1 MFTTNLANPL
11 PDIKMIAITKNICP
25 TGALIESI
33 NVALPLTIE
42 TKNKQYIYIY
52 IFIYIYIYIHYLY
65 MYIYSLHYFRE
76 IYLLYFFLVF
86 LQLTNILCH

>member
-42 TKNKQYIYIY
+42 TKNKQYIYTLFIYVY
-52 IFIYIYIYIHYLY
+52 IFTSLLSRDLPTLFFSCISTTNKYL
-65 MYIYSLHYFRE
+65 MSLTR
-76 IYLLYFFLVF
+76 
-86 LQLTNILCH
+86 

>member
-52 IFIYIYIYIHYLY
+52 IYIYIHYLY
-65 MYIYSLHYFRE
+65 MYIYSIHYF
-76 IYLLYFFLVF
+76 
-86 LQLTNILCH
+86 

>member
-42 TKNKQYIYIY
+42 TKNKQYIYI
-52 IFIYIYIYIHYLY
+52 FIYIYIHYL
-65 MYIYSLHYFRE
+65 
-76 IYLLYFFLVF
+76 
-86 LQLTNILCH
+86 